1 MYKIIIPLTTLGLFC
16 MLCGY
21 AQGRNNAPVNKVS
34 EHYGQEVILKR
45 DHGTV
50 WNSQRKAAAIK
61 EIFHID
67 DLDKATNI
75 WGQP

>member
-1 MYKIIIPLTTLGLFC
+1 MYKIMTVITTLGLFC

-21 AQGRNNAPVNKVS
+21 AKGRQDAPIVKIS

-45 DHGTV
+45 NEGTV

-67 DLDKATNI
+67 DLDKASNI
-75 WGQP
+75 WGE